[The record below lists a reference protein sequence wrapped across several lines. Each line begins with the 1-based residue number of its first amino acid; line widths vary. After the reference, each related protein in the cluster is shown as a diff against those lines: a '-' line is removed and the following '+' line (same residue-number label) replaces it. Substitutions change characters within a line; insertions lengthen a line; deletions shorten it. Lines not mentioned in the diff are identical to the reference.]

1 MAPQPVPQQPMN
13 LTFDQ
18 ILPLISMMNNRK
30 GSMNADIST
39 LFDPQFGFMSG
50 SFNQTSPEELDS
62 LYAPQTNAVR
72 NSGDSNLLGILGAME
87 NGKSAFQI
95 QQSINQKIADGSL
108 PADPDGTGKSYL
120 DLVDT
125 LFKEQNTVKEKMFD
139 QNKMFRDAKIPTP
152 DQRFDPQTYMPEAFS
167 AIDAEVAKNQP
178 KVDSA
183 LAAIQ
188 KKYDAMAPVSS
199 IALPQNKEADSALA
213 QTSSQFGLS
222 KKQILEQ
229 TGKQGKAAYKT
240 YLKLVSQNPAESQA
254 QLEDSALKR
263 AGSSFGLSKKQILE
277 QTGPQGKAAYKTYL
291 KFLET
296 SKPKPRENIVSRQQ
310 QIRDSNK
317 QLEIERAG
325 GKAKQLIS
333 ANDPNQ
339 QVVYNP
345 YDQAATAERMKQLI
359 AQRISEGLVQRGETP
374 TNVAIMQ
381 RALLNKNSKG

>member
-1 MAPQPVPQQPMN
+1 
-13 LTFDQ
+13 
-18 ILPLISMMNNRK
+18 
-30 GSMNADIST
+30 MNADIST

-183 LAAIQ
+183 LAAI
-188 KKYDAMAPVSS
+188 KSKYDMMDKNAKDRAVDTGDSDYINYLNGKNPNYMFNVQEQRRRNAAELAATAP
-199 IALPQNKEADSALA
+199 P
-213 QTSSQFGLS
+213 
-222 KKQILEQ
+222 
-229 TGKQGKAAYKT
+229 
-240 YLKLVSQNPAESQA
+240 
-254 QLEDSALKR
+254 
-263 AGSSFGLSKKQILE
+263 AGSYIDYLNEKNPDY
-277 QTGPQGKAAYKTYL
+277 PQQVINSRMERAAVKRGQRSGSGSGAKGSPTTKT
-291 KFLET
+291 
-296 SKPKPRENIVSRQQ
+296 REQ
-310 QIRDSNK
+310 QIRDSNR

-339 QVVYNP
+339 QAVYNP

-359 AQRISEGLVQRGETP
+359 AQKISEGLVQRGETP

>member
-1 MAPQPVPQQPMN
+1 
-13 LTFDQ
+13 
-18 ILPLISMMNNRK
+18 
-30 GSMNADIST
+30 MNADIST
-39 LFDPQFGFMSG
+39 LFDPQFGIMSN
-50 SFNQTSPEELDS
+50 SFAQQSPEELFN
-62 LYAPQTNAVR
+62 LYAPQSMSLA
-72 NSGDSNLLGILGAME
+72 NSSDQTILDILADFE
-87 NGKSAFQI
+87 NGKSPFEIKQAI
-95 QQSINQKIADGSL
+95 RNGVNSGKIVSADGE
-108 PADPDGTGKSYL
+108 GKDYL
-120 DLVDT
+120 DVVDVI
-125 LFKEQNTVKEKMFD
+125 FNEQQMVKTKLDD
-139 QNKMFRDAKIPTP
+139 QNKVYRNAGLPTP
-152 DQRFDPQTYMPEAFS
+152 DQRFDPQTYMPKAFS
-167 AIDAEVAKNQP
+167 AIDEGVAKNQP

-263 AGSSFGLSKKQILE
+263 VGSSFGLSKKQILE

-339 QVVYNP
+339 QAVYNP

-359 AQRISEGLVQRGETP
+359 SQRISQGLEQRGETP
-374 TNVAIMQ
+374 TNVAMLQ
-381 RALLNKNSKG
+381 RILLNQTSKG